1 MLELV
6 HGGVYFAPDARE
18 RFDAVGLRGFW
29 MGYFASRAAAL
40 GAVGPEVVTASFYV
54 FNPAMVARAIPD
66 AWARSTP
73 EAVLA
78 ARAELAD
85 ATLRR
90 ALGDLADGPE
100 IAEAAA
106 GAAALAANAPLAGRP
121 LAAAHAALPQ
131 PAEPLTRLW
140 WAATVLREHRGDGH
154 VAVLLTAG
162 IGPCQALVLAAATGA
177 YGADGAALL
186 RQSRQWPDD
195 AWAAASDHLVER
207 GWLTPGGD
215 LTDAGR
221 AGHQAV
227 EDTTDHLAAAAYT
240 SASDDDLDRLAAALT
255 PIATAIAAAKALP
268 FPNPIGVDV

>member
-29 MGYFASRAAAL
+29 MGYFASRSAAM

-54 FNPAMVARAIPD
+54 FNPAMVARALPD
-66 AWARSTP
+66 AWSRATP

-85 ATLRR
+85 DTLRR
-90 ALGDLADGPE
+90 ALGDLASGPE
-100 IAEAAA
+100 VAEAAA
-106 GAAALAANAPLAGRP
+106 IAAGLAESAPLAGRP
-121 LAAAHAALPQ
+121 LAAAHAAVPQ
-131 PAEPLTRLW
+131 PAEPLARLW

-154 VAVLLTAG
+154 VAALLTAG
-162 IGPCQALVLAAATGA
+162 VGPCEALVLAAATGT
-177 YGADGAALL
+177 YGPDGGALL
-186 RQSRQWPDD
+186 RQSRQWSDD
-195 AWAAASDHLVER
+195 DWAAASDRLAER
-207 GWLTPGGD
+207 GWLTPDGG

-227 EDTTDHLAAAAYT
+227 EDTTDRLAAAAY
-240 SASDDDLDRLAAALT
+240 APAADGDLDRLAAALN
-255 PIATAIAAAKALP
+255 PVAAAITAAKALP
-268 FPNPIGVDV
+268 FPNPIGVAV